1 MQTVPRALVNPLGCI
16 NILSK
21 MLCRTLYTEIFFIFV
36 KPNSSIS
43 RQGQVIPPTPSQQQY
58 HEMTPK
64 ISPGIGVTVH
74 VHNHTSV
81 SPN

>member
-43 RQGQVIPPTPSQQQY
+43 RRGQVIPPSPSNQQQY
-58 HEMTPK
+58 PLIPQNSQGT
-64 ISPGIGVTVH
+64 GLVLNVNVT
-74 VHNHTSV
+74 S
-81 SPN
+81 SK